1 MIKYGKLTR
10 CICLVLIIAMLLPI
24 GVSAS
29 STPVEAEITITQPL
43 QMESG
48 YDVGEV
54 AREAYYNLSPEAR
67 ALYDQIIAQDPELL
81 EFHRRYVNPEFQVS
95 VNTQSEVN
103 AYASSLLTELANNLA
118 ALSLPVDVENCLNS
132 MGAGMVAAGTTISLG
147 AVLAAAASV
156 LAVKVIANNWNSVSS
171 GYDRI
176 VRAFTSVFTSATAAI
191 TDAFDDI
198 KETVPAAQTAAR
210 NGVRI
215 NGHHIIIGDLQYDCT
230 ATVSSL
236 TDEQVKNK
244 RYFIAL
250 RVDNNI
256 YVDLGHP
263 LSQPGALAILVRN
276 DSRVGVVAVNKTYA
290 RAIAGKD
297 PKGPEIHGGGGYGY
311 YYHYHN
317 TLFPDAHIWYPSQ
330 TLALSFEEE
339 FTF

>member
-29 STPVEAEITITQPL
+29 STPVEEEISITQPL

-95 VNTQSEVN
+95 VSTQSEVN

-132 MGAGMVAAGTTISLG
+132 MGAGMVAAGTTINIG
-147 AVLAAAASV
+147 VVLTAAASV
-156 LAVKVIANNWNSVSS
+156 LAVNVIANNWDSISS

-176 VRAFTSVFTSATAAI
+176 VRAFTSAFTSATTAI

-198 KETVPAAQTAAR
+198 KGTVPAARQAAR
-210 NGVRI
+210 DYINVNGKVVTVGTFR
-215 NGHHIIIGDLQYDCT
+215 YDCLVK
-230 ATVSSL
+230 VSSL
-236 TDEQVKNK
+236 KDEQVRNK
-244 RYFIAL
+244 KYFVGL
-250 RVDNNI
+250 LYEHNDVFVDI
-256 YVDLGHP
+256 EHP
-263 LSQPGALAILVRN
+263 LDRNGALAIIAQNRE
-276 DSRVGVVAVNKTYA
+276 DIGVVAVTQSLA
-290 RAIAGKD
+290 RGIAGGN
-297 PKGPEIHGGGGYGY
+297 PRGPEGGSGRGHYP
-311 YYHYHN
+311 HYHN
-317 TLFPDAHIWYPSQ
+317 TLFKEAHIWFPYQ
-330 TLALSFEEE
+330 TFTTALEDE
-339 FTF
+339 